1 VPSITAVRVGDVVPD
16 FQLPDQQGQPHRL
29 SEYLANGPVVLFF
42 YPGAMTPVC
51 TSESCHFRD
60 LKSEFEAV
68 GAQRVGISHD
78 TVDKQKT
85 FSDKY
90 GFDYPLLADT
100 DNAVAKSFG
109 VHRGGPLPTKR
120 ATFVIGPDRRLL
132 DIVKSEIRAS
142 VHADKALDFLKA
154 QTAG

>member
-1 VPSITAVRVGDVVPD
+1 VPSIAAVRVGDEVPD

-60 LKSEFEAV
+60 LKSEFESV

-78 TVDKQKT
+78 TVDKQKA
-85 FSDKY
+85 FADKY

-100 DNAVAKSFG
+100 DNTVAKSFG

-120 ATFVIGPDRRLL
+120 ATFVIGQDRRLL

-154 QTAG
+154 RAPR